1 MKKFVSLAALAGV
14 GLAIF
19 VGVSGGTAKAIPPF
33 KKEWDG
39 MYAKDGTPIAKVATE
54 AKCNVCHVKDKD
66 KKTRNDYGTA
76 ISSLIKKTEKDPE
89 KIRAAI
95 LKVEKMT
102 TPDGKTTFGDLIK
115 EGKLP
120 GGG

>member
-19 VGVSGGTAKAIPPF
+19 VGVSGSTAKAIPPF

-39 MYAKDGTPIAKVATE
+39 MYAKDGTPIAKAATE
-54 AKCNVCHVKDKD
+54 AKCNVCHKGTN
-66 KKTRNDYGTA
+66 KKMRNDYGMA

-102 TPDGKTTFGDLIK
+102 TPDGKTTFGELIK

>member
-1 MKKFVSLAALAGV
+1 MKKFVSVAVLAGAALAV
-14 GLAIF
+14 F
-19 VGVSGGTAKAIPPF
+19 VGFSGKTAKAIPPF

-39 MYAKDGTPIAKVATE
+39 MYAKDGAPIAKVAAE
-54 AKCNVCHVKDKD
+54 AKCNICHKGTD
-66 KKTRNDYGTA
+66 KKMRNGYGMA

-89 KIRAAI
+89 KIREA
-95 LKVEKMT
+95 LTKVEGMKSS
-102 TPDGKTTFGDLIK
+102 DGKTFGELIK